1 MWSPLQSRARIFS
14 RSYVYQLRLG
24 PRLHRCC
31 WRGPVGPDRLSFGQG
46 SNLGRLAV
54 PALHPDAD
62 VFFPCTL
69 DLPRSEDRSRALLG
83 SAQMRLLEL
92 IPCAAASSFAPML
105 AVLLMYHQ
113 GRTKV
118 YD

>member
-1 MWSPLQSRARIFS
+1 
-14 RSYVYQLRLG
+14 
-24 PRLHRCC
+24 
-31 WRGPVGPDRLSFGQG
+31 
-46 SNLGRLAV
+46 
-54 PALHPDAD
+54 
-62 VFFPCTL
+62 
-69 DLPRSEDRSRALLG
+69 
-83 SAQMRLLEL
+83 MRLLEL